1 MTGRPTLWM
10 VVGVVGELGSDG
22 HVYGIARFG
31 DATSL

>member
-1 MTGRPTLWM
+1 MWM

-31 DATSL
+31 DAISL